1 MTPFALATF
10 SSSMSQ
16 PFAALVVEEQA
27 LPLRAITGLRADR
40 IGVLLQDWP
49 EKLPQLEAAATSIG
63 QGVTSEWVIPV
74 AQLRAHAPFTP
85 RNLYCTGAN
94 YRGHVGGMIRGD
106 ASMRQQKDAHEDP
119 AALAARVDAELERR
133 AKTGKPYCFVKLTS
147 CIAGPN
153 DDLVLPRDVEKP
165 DWELELAVV
174 IGRAAR
180 RVTAADAMSY
190 VAGYAI
196 INDVTARDLVFPKG
210 GAGGIGADWL
220 AGKCHPGFAPFGP
233 WLVPAQQIT
242 NVYDLEINLVVN
254 GKPMQHE
261 RTSDML
267 IDISRQIEHLSSIV
281 TLQPGDVIATGS
293 PAGNGAMHGV
303 FLKPGDV
310 MEGSISGL
318 GEQRVRCIA
327 EP

>member
-1 MTPFALATF
+1 MTAFALGTF
-10 SSSMSQ
+10 SRPGAG
-16 PFAALVVEEQA
+16 PFAALIVGESA
-27 LPLRAITGLRADR
+27 LPLRALSSFGADD
-40 IGVLLQDWP
+40 IEGVLHDWDHR
-49 EKLPQLEAAATSIG
+49 LPQLEAAAASFDR
-63 QGVTSEWVIPV
+63 QAAFALDELHV
-74 AQLRAHAPFTP
+74 HAPFVP
-85 RNLYCTGAN
+85 GNLYCTGAN

-106 ASMRQQKDAHEDP
+106 ASMRAQQHQNEDP
-119 AALAARVDAELERR
+119 VAIAARVDAELERR
-133 AKTGKPYCFVKLTS
+133 ATTAKPYCFVKLTS

-153 DDLVLPRDVEKP
+153 DALVLPKDVEKP

-174 IGRAAR
+174 IGRKAR
-180 RVTAADAMSY
+180 RVCALDAMKH

-196 INDVTARDLVFPKG
+196 INDITARDMVFPRESF
-210 GAGGIGADWL
+210 GIGADWL

-233 WLVPAQQIT
+233 WLVPAAQVPD
-242 NVYDLEINLVVN
+242 VYALDIQLRVN
-254 GKPMQHE
+254 GKAMQQE

-267 IDISRQIEHLSSIV
+267 INIARQIEHLSNIV
-281 TLQPGDVIATGS
+281 SLEPGDVIATGS

-318 GEQRVRCIA
+318 GKQRVSCIA

>member
-1 MTPFALATF
+1 MTQFALATL
-10 SSSMSQ
+10 SSTTSQ
-16 PFAALVVEEQA
+16 PFAALVVDEQA
-27 LPLRAITGLRADR
+27 LPLRALTGLRADR
-40 IGVLLQDWP
+40 IEDVLERWHDC
-49 EKLPQLEAAATSIG
+49 LPQLEAAATSIRER
-63 QGVTSEWVIPV
+63 VASEWVLPL
-74 AQLRAHAPFTP
+74 ALLRAHAPFAP
-85 RNLYCTGAN
+85 KNLYCTGAN

-106 ASMRQQKDAHEDP
+106 ASMRQPKDAHEDP

-174 IGRAAR
+174 IGRSAR
-180 RVTAADAMSY
+180 RVSAADAMSC

-196 INDVTARDLVFPKG
+196 INDITARDLVFPKG
-210 GAGGIGADWL
+210 GGGIGADWL

-233 WLVPAQQIT
+233 WLVPAQQVA
-242 NVYDLEINLVVN
+242 NVYDLEIDLTVN
-254 GKPMQHE
+254 GKSMQHE

-281 TLQPGDVIATGS
+281 ALQPGDVIATGS

-303 FLKPGDV
+303 FLKAGDV
-310 MEGSISGL
+310 MEGSITGL
-318 GEQRVRCIA
+318 GKQRMRCIA
-327 EP
+327 ER